1 MLQQNRPLCLASS
14 SPRRQELLTRF
25 GLDFLIQSPDI
36 DESMQ
41 SHETPEA
48 FVMRMAL
55 EKAQQVVPDHP
66 ECITLSGDTVV
77 VLEGGILGKPLD
89 RADSIRML
97 ERLSGKTHEVFTAY
111 ALMEG
116 ISGPC
121 VQALVRTR
129 VSFRTPDPEL
139 IRAYVQTGE
148 TDDKAGA
155 YSIQGLG
162 ALLVS
167 SIEGS
172 YSNVVGFPIERI
184 LDDMMRHGWLTCKP
198 L

>member
-48 FVMRMAL
+48 FVTRMAL
-55 EKAQQVVPDHP
+55 EKAQQVVSDHP

>member
-48 FVMRMAL
+48 FVTRMAL
-55 EKAQQVVPDHP
+55 EKAQQVVSDHP

-97 ERLSGKTHEVFTAY
+97 ERISGKTHEVFTAY

>member
-48 FVMRMAL
+48 FVTRMAL

>member
-1 MLQQNRPLCLASS
+1 MLQQNQPLCLASS

-48 FVMRMAL
+48 FVTRMAL
-55 EKAQQVVPDHP
+55 EKTQQVVPDHP

>member
-48 FVMRMAL
+48 FVTRMAL
-55 EKAQQVVPDHP
+55 EKTQQVVPDHP

>member
-48 FVMRMAL
+48 FVTRMAL

-162 ALLVS
+162 SLLVS

>member
-1 MLQQNRPLCLASS
+1 MLQQNQPLCLASS

-48 FVMRMAL
+48 FVTRMAL

>member
-48 FVMRMAL
+48 FVTRMAL
-55 EKAQQVVPDHP
+55 EKAQQVVSDHP

-89 RADSIRML
+89 RADSIRTL